1 MKYIKLYALLLLL
14 IGITSCDKSDDIN
27 GSLVNFQSLDGEN
40 CGLIL
45 ALPLDDEFRIL
56 DPINI
61 DDFDITPSE
70 GLQVIIEFQELQ
82 NGQSD
87 CEFAEPINL
96 ISIILK

>member
-1 MKYIKLYALLLLL
+1 MKYFRLYALLFLI

-27 GSLVNFQSLDGEN
+27 GSLVKFQSLDAEN
-40 CGLIL
+40 CGLKL
-45 ALPLDDEFRIL
+45 ALALDDEFRTL

-70 GLQVIIEFQELQ
+70 GLEVIIEFQELQ
-82 NGQSD
+82 NVLSD

-96 ISIILK
+96 ISISLR